1 MRNDLMTDKTCITFQ
16 ARRIQIF
23 TLTCAP
29 LSLMSFMHAGPVD
42 CGTYTVQ
49 GISIIREA

>member
-1 MRNDLMTDKTCITFQ
+1 MCNDVVTYKTCITFQ
-16 ARRIQIF
+16 SRGIQIF

-29 LSLMSFMHAGPVD
+29 LSLMSFMIAGPVD